1 MIQGINLQEVAQQLP
16 VKIIN
21 NLMVKESAHH
31 TNQKGFTPLVVLLL
45 IVAVL
50 GVGYAGYKSLSTSSQ
65 PPNQKIIA
73 TPQPKNSTT
82 PIPRSKAPGIVT
94 QVSLSTTL
102 DPKTGLT
109 VNPASVFSKTDPTIY
124 AVVTLSNPPV
134 GTKIEYVRYLNGKLL
149 DNRSTSTTKVTA
161 KSIVFDWK
169 LKKPGATHLVGNYRV
184 KIYTNGVFE
193 KETSYI
199 IQ

>member
-1 MIQGINLQEVAQQLP
+1 MEIVPL

-21 NLMVKESAHH
+21 NLMIKESAPNLN
-31 TNQKGFTPLVVLLL
+31 TNQKGFTPLVTLLL
-45 IVAVL
+45 IVVLL
-50 GVGYAGYKSLSTSSQ
+50 GVGYLGYRSLSTSSQ
-65 PPNQKIIA
+65 PSNQKTIA

-82 PIPRSKAPGIVT
+82 STPRSKAPGIVT
-94 QVSLSTTL
+94 QISLAKTI
-102 DPKTGLT
+102 DQKTG
-109 VNPASVFSKTDPTIY
+109 VAINPVTSFSKTDPAIY

-134 GTKIEYVRYLNGKLL
+134 GTKIEYVRYLNNKLL

-169 LKKPGATHLVGNYRV
+169 LKKPDATRMVGNYRV

-193 KETSYI
+193 KEINYTV
-199 IQ
+199 Q